1 MSMKMNRKV
10 KKALIFGAV
19 MGAAVGIL
27 ITFAAANKAVDQKA
41 AVMAKTESKLK
52 KENKALEEKIKQQKT
67 IEAAANL
74 SKEGADNWEL
84 ILVNNQ
90 YPLDAKYKPELKE
103 ISEGYSVDA
112 RILEDT
118 KKMLSDA
125 EGAGLKMHLVSAY
138 RSPEDQKEVFNT
150 TMQDWINQGDTYLD
164 AYNETKKSVALP
176 GHSEHATGLALD
188 IVSEEYQDLDDK
200 QADTEESKWLAENC
214 YKYGFILRYPTDKSD
229 ITGIVY
235 EPWHYRYVGKDAA
248 KKIMDKG
255 ITLEEYLGAA

>member
-1 MSMKMNRKV
+1 MKMNRKI
-10 KKALIFGAV
+10 KRALAFGAV
-19 MGAAVGIL
+19 TGAVVGIV
-27 ITFAAANKAVDQKA
+27 ITFAAANKAVDMKA
-41 AVMAKTESKLK
+41 ADMAKVESKLK
-52 KENKALEEKIKQQKT
+52 KENKALQAEIKQQKT

-74 SKEGADNWEL
+74 SEKAADNWEL
-84 ILVNNQ
+84 ILVNGQ
-90 YPLDAKYKPELKE
+90 YPLDLKYKPELKE
-103 ISEGYSVDA
+103 IAEGYSVDA

-125 EGAGLKMHLVSAY
+125 KEAGLKMHLVSAY
-138 RSPEDQKEVFNT
+138 RSPDDQKEVFNT
-150 TMQDWINQGDTYLD
+150 TMQDWINQGDSYLD
-164 AYNETKKSVALP
+164 AYEETKKSVALP

-188 IVSEEYQDLDDK
+188 IVSEDNQELDDK
-200 QADTEESKWLAENC
+200 QADTKESKWLAENC

-248 KKIMDKG
+248 KEITEKG